1 MEDLSMFAWLFVIS
15 ILFLVCVIL
24 PMVVSTI
31 AVVLHRKGLVGRVP
45 IAITAATAIVQTIL
59 AWAGFF
65 FWTAY
70 QVSRNNLN
78 LDLTTQMATQS
89 WWGDAFAVYMG
100 ATPMILICSSAL
112 LVYALM
118 SKDKAEKEFR

>member
-1 MEDLSMFAWLFVIS
+1 MFAWLFVIS

-45 IAITAATAIVQTIL
+45 IAITAAIVIVQTIL
-59 AWAGFF
+59 AWTGFF

-70 QVSRNNLN
+70 QVSQNNLN
-78 LDLTTQMATQS
+78 LDLTTQMATQA
-89 WWGDAFAVYMG
+89 WWGDTFAVYMG

-118 SKDKAEKEFR
+118 SKDKAEKNSDLKT